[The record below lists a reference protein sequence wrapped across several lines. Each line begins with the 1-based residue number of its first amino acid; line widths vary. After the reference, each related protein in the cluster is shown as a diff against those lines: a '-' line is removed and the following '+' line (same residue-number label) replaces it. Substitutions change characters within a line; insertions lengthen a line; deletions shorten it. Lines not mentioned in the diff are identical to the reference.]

1 MKNIFLII
9 LSIITIACAGYT
21 FLNQTEHIPMITMFL
36 SGFALAIFLMT
47 LKINVK
53 NKKLNSYKREL
64 EKEAIASTES
74 SSRVKVLESKIEVLE
89 KALENA
95 LKKWYKT
102 MID

>member
-9 LSIITIACAGYT
+9 LSILTIVCAAYT
-21 FLNQTEHIPMITMFL
+21 FLNLTGHIPMITMFL

-95 LKKWYKT
+95 LKK
-102 MID
+102 

>member
-9 LSIITIACAGYT
+9 LSILTIVCAAYT
-21 FLNQTEHIPMITMFL
+21 FLNQTGHIPMITMFL

-74 SSRVKVLESKIEVLE
+74 TSRVKVLESKIEVLE

-95 LKKWYKT
+95 LKK
-102 MID
+102 

>member
-1 MKNIFLII
+1 
-9 LSIITIACAGYT
+9 
-21 FLNQTEHIPMITMFL
+21 MFL

-53 NKKLNSYKREL
+53 NEKLNSYKREL
-64 EKEAIASTES
+64 EKESIASTES

-95 LKKWYKT
+95 LKK
-102 MID
+102 

>member
-9 LSIITIACAGYT
+9 LSIPTIVCAAYT
-21 FLNQTEHIPMITMFL
+21 FLNQTGHIPMITMFL

-64 EKEAIASTES
+64 EKESIASTES
-74 SSRVKVLESKIEVLE
+74 SSRVKVLETKIEVLE

-95 LKKWYKT
+95 LKK
-102 MID
+102 

>member
-1 MKNIFLII
+1 MKNVFLII
-9 LSIITIACAGYT
+9 LSILTIVCAIYT
-21 FLNQTEHIPMITMFL
+21 FLNKTGHIPMITMFL

-95 LKKWYKT
+95 LKK
-102 MID
+102 

>member
-9 LSIITIACAGYT
+9 LSILTIVCAAYT
-21 FLNQTEHIPMITMFL
+21 FLNQTGHIPMITTFL

-64 EKEAIASTES
+64 EKESIASTES

-95 LKKWYKT
+95 LKK
-102 MID
+102 

>member
-9 LSIITIACAGYT
+9 LSILTIVCAAYT
-21 FLNQTEHIPMITMFL
+21 FLNQTGHIPMTIMFL
-36 SGFALAIFLMT
+36 SGFVLAIFLMT

-95 LKKWYKT
+95 LKK
-102 MID
+102 